1 MAPPVPL
8 KVKCLLEYGSY
19 SSIENTINCVVEE
32 EDHILTFLRLDD
44 RHKRLVWRTFLLY
57 RIHSLELRWI
67 YFNQQLFRERWSF
80 YIFVSFT
87 FFFKKNFSF
96 QRVGGFVSPFFFL
109 SSFLVNKDQLF
120 LKSSNRKTR
129 SILLVL
135 STIFFL
141 LITVHYVL
149 FKYKTVQ

>member
-1 MAPPVPL
+1 M
-8 KVKCLLEYGSY
+8 LEYGSY

-87 FFFKKNFSF
+87 FKKKKTS
-96 QRVGGFVSPFFFL
+96 VSKELADLFPFL

-141 LITVHYVL
+141 LITVL